1 VINIFHTPDGIKNLK
16 SIGSLNLNQKYSYSS
31 GVVKREIGFEN
42 YHLAG
47 NLLTSTFFD
56 VFNNIKAQDT
66 TLAFDVES

>member
-1 VINIFHTPDGIKNLK
+1 
-16 SIGSLNLNQKYSYSS
+16 LNQKYSYAS